1 MKPGNDRTVRPKKF
15 CIEIVELVIL
25 IIVITLVRCYG

>member
-1 MKPGNDRTVRPKKF
+1 MKPENDRTARLKKF
-15 CIEIVELVIL
+15 CSEIVELVIL